1 MWNEN
6 ILPICSSRV
15 GENITIVARVC
26 GESLLKKP
34 TVKWFKGKWMDLAS
48 KSGKHLQLKE
58 HYDRNSKVCV
68 QIDVTHNTFRIV
80 WKSEISQINPKRFF
94 SFFLFRCTHLRCIS
108 LQLKPTLL
116 EPIDVRCHLETSLT
130 AVILT

>member
-6 ILPICSSRV
+6 IPPICSSHV

-68 QIDVTHNTFRIV
+68 QIDVTHNTFLKV
-80 WKSEISQINPKRFF
+80 KNKS
-94 SFFLFRCTHLRCIS
+94 SFIIYFYSGVHIWDAYHCS
-108 LQLKPTLL
+108 
-116 EPIDVRCHLETSLT
+116 
-130 AVILT
+130 